1 MRVDTAGLRT
11 AEPAFDT
18 LAAAVGAVRSR
29 LTAELVAQG
38 RCWGTDDVG
47 QHFEKDYLDGVRDT
61 CDGMGAVRDAIGH
74 IGQSVLAAAESV
86 DAAEDRTRSRLA

>member
-1 MRVDTAGLRT
+1 MRADPAGLRT

-18 LAAAVGAVRSR
+18 LASAVGGVLAR
-29 LTAELVAQG
+29 LTTELVAQG

-61 CDGMGAVRDAIGH
+61 CDGMDAVRDAIGH
-74 IGQSVLAAAESV
+74 IGQSLLIAADSV
-86 DAAEDRTRSRLA
+86 DAAEDRTRSRFA